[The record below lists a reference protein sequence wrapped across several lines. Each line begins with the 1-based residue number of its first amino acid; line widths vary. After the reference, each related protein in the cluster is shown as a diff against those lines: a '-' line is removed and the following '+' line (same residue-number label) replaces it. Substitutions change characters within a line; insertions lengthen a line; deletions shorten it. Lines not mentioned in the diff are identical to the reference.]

1 MSVTDITFCGKLPVT
16 TAGRLIKM
24 SLGYKSTKCYFP
36 PSMLL
41 ECANILLGWLLGVF
55 FSVRLE
61 TCNTLLLEVV
71 LIQLTILKKFS
82 IIGLFVL
89 MILVKCLL

>member
-41 ECANILLGWLLGVF
+41 ECANILLGLLLVF